1 MTTRFAGIM
10 AAVTAAMLWGTTGTV
25 QALLPAARDP
35 LAVGALRLSF
45 GALALL
51 AMALAHGP
59 SRRALRGLPWAGL
72 ALAGVAV
79 AGYNLLFFRAV
90 EIAGVGIGTAVAIG
104 SAPLWTT
111 AWEIAAQRL
120 WPDRWRGAGQVVS
133 VAGVVLL
140 ALAGG
145 GAQGSA
151 LGVALAA
158 GAGACYATYSL
169 VTSRLGHRAPPLA
182 LAAATFGLGALLTLP
197 VLLLAPPVWLSGA
210 ESWAAMAFLGIGAT
224 ALSYALYT
232 WGAGPACRLDRR
244 DAGAGRTG
252 DGLAAGGDRGGRAG
266 DGAAPGGGASGA
278 GRARGRGAGARAS
291 RRRAAMLNPNPFDPS
306 PPAA

>member
-232 WGAGPACRLDRR
+232 WGLARLAASTAVTLALAEPVTAWLLAVTVVGEPVTVPRL
-244 DAGAGRTG
+244 AGALLVLA
-252 DGLAAGGDRGGRAG
+252 GLVVVALV
-266 DGAAPGGGASGA
+266 P
-278 GRARGRGAGARAS
+278 AR
-291 RRRAAMLNPNPFDPS
+291 
-306 PPAA
+306 PAAAQPC

>member
-1 MTTRFAGIM
+1 MNGGAGRVVTTRFAGIM

-232 WGAGPACRLDRR
+232 WGLARLAASTAVTLALAEPVTAWLLAVTVVGEPVTVPRL
-244 DAGAGRTG
+244 AGALLVLA
-252 DGLAAGGDRGGRAG
+252 GLVVVALV
-266 DGAAPGGGASGA
+266 P
-278 GRARGRGAGARAS
+278 AR
-291 RRRAAMLNPNPFDPS
+291 
-306 PPAA
+306 PAAAQPC